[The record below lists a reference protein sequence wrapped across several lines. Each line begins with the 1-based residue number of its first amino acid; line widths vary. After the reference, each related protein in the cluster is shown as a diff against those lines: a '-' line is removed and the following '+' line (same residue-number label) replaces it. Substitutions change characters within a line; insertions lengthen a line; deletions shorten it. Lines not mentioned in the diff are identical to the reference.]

1 MKQPALPQQALQLSI
16 PKIRQAT
23 QEQEQTKE
31 LTKEQEMEQ
40 DQPNTNPVAI
50 KKSALGNPNTVFS
63 SLWTTKGW
71 LESKKL
77 MKI

>member
-50 KKSALGNPNTVFS
+50 KKSAYPVGSVQMIRSTPAAMV
-63 SLWTTKGW
+63 
-71 LESKKL
+71 
-77 MKI
+77 